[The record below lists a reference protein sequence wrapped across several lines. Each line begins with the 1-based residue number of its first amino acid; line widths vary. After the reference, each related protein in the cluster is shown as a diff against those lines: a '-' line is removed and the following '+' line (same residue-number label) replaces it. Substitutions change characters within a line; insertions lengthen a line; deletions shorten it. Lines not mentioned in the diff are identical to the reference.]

1 MKGSRRGKQDK
12 FAARDSTGTKRNPG
26 TRSGNPP
33 GTASPTNDNAEPP
46 SPEPGLPAILPVV
59 GLVASA
65 GGMDAYKAFLGTMPA
80 NNGMAF
86 VLIPHLDPRHESLMA
101 PLLARHTEMRIMEAR
116 DQQPLQPDHIYVI
129 PPNRHLTLRAGVIQL
144 SHPPEK
150 VGGEIAIDP
159 FLFSLADDQQE
170 RAICVILSGTGN
182 HGTLGL
188 KAVKAG
194 GGMVMVQEPSTAE
207 YDRMPRSAIDTGLA
221 DYVLPP
227 GDMPAVLMKYVRHLT
242 VAAAGVPE
250 PAAVKDDLE
259 QVLALLRERSNFDF
273 LAYRKRMLLRR
284 IQRRMGLNQMERLP
298 DYLTLLRKQP
308 EELERLARDL
318 LISVTSF
325 FRDPEMFHVLE
336 TRVLPALLTA
346 RGAHDTVR
354 IWVPGCAT
362 GEEAYS
368 LAMLLVERVDTIGKD
383 SLPQVFATDVD
394 RRALEV
400 ARRGIYPDS
409 VLMDL
414 SHQRLHR
421 FFTRVDDVHWQVKK
435 PLREMVLF
443 APHNL
448 LSDTPFSRL
457 DLVSCRNLFIYLEP
471 HAQQTLL
478 ELFHFALNDGGFLI
492 LGPSESIGR
501 QLDLYQPFSK
511 KWRIFRRTSRTRR
524 AVISLPVLPGGHPGT
539 LSQTPVT
546 DSAAAANLSELTRN
560 TLLADYAPA
569 AVVID
574 QHYQVHHY
582 SGPTHLYL
590 QQPGGAPSQD
600 LLTLANPGM
609 RPRLRTVVQRVMQ
622 EHQRVDISGIG
633 IKRAGCNV
641 AVRLSS
647 QPLRSKG
654 AEEGLILVT
663 FQDVPGAPDNAG
675 DGAARPAVDEE
686 LVQQLEHELKTTREE
701 LQSTIEELESSN
713 EELRASNEEAMSVNE
728 ELQSANEELE
738 TSKEELQSLNEE
750 LSSVNA
756 QLQDKVNEL
765 EGTTDDMANLMASVD
780 VPILFLAANSTIH
793 RFTPGATRLFNL
805 IDSDIGRPLSHIT
818 MRFEDPEL
826 ARDIDLALQ
835 GRIPPERE
843 VHTEQEQ
850 WYLRRIT
857 AYRTASRRMEGIVL
871 SFIDVTSHKQAELE
885 LRDMAESLE
894 QRVVERSAQLRQE
907 RNFNNAILNTVASLI
922 LVVDTEGRVVR
933 YNRAC
938 ETLTGYNFAE
948 FIGSRAW
955 WKLVPEEEREQIE
968 RVVVRLMA
976 GEEPVDSEN
985 HWLTRDGA
993 RQLLSWRNTV
1003 IKDAAGRIQFI
1014 VGSGLDVTEQRAAEN
1029 EARHH
1034 LEEASRLQRLQTANE
1049 LATFLAHE
1057 INTPLGA
1064 ITMYAE
1070 TGEQVLGHTPLEQ
1083 ERLAELLAQISR
1095 QSLRAAEIIRRL
1107 RTFVGRGRLEPVEL
1121 DLNAVI
1127 RNACALME
1135 SKARSVGI
1143 SVLLDLNESLRA
1155 VMGVD
1160 VHIEQVLLNLIR
1172 NAIEAIHGA
1181 GMTDGNITVTSG
1193 MHTGEGMAQV
1203 CVRDTGPGIDSE
1215 TAGTLFGSLA
1225 SDKEYG
1231 LGVGLRISH
1240 TLIEAQDGRLWA
1252 EPHTPGGVFC
1262 FTLPLVS

>member
-1 MKGSRRGKQDK
+1 MKGGRRDRPDK
-12 FAARDSTGTKRNPG
+12 SAARDSTGTKRNPG
-26 TRSGNPP
+26 ARSGNSPA
-33 GTASPTNDNAEPP
+33 GASPANNNAEA
-46 SPEPGLPAILPVV
+46 SSAEPVLPAILPVV

-65 GGMDAYKAFLGTMPA
+65 GGLNAYKAFLDAMPA
-80 NNGMAF
+80 NSGMAF

-101 PLLARHTEMRIMEAR
+101 PLLARHTDMPIEEAR

-129 PPNRHLTLRAGVIQL
+129 PPDRHLTLRAGVIELNRPPGQL
-144 SHPPEK
+144 
-150 VGGEIAIDP
+150 GGEIAIEP
-159 FLFSLADDQQE
+159 FLLSLANDQQE

-188 KAVKAG
+188 KAVKAA
-194 GGMVMVQEPSTAE
+194 GGMVMAQEPSTAE
-207 YDRMPRSAIDTGLA
+207 YDRMPRSAIDTGLV

-227 GDMPAVLMKYVRHLT
+227 GEMPAVLLKYVRHLMI
-242 VAAAGVPE
+242 ASAGAPE
-250 PAAVKDDLE
+250 PAAVRDDLE
-259 QVLALLRERSNFDF
+259 QVLALLRERSNYYF

-284 IQRRMGLNQMERLP
+284 IQRRMGLNQLERFS
-298 DYLTLLRKQP
+298 DYLALLREQP
-308 EELERLARDL
+308 EEVERLARDL
-318 LISVTSF
+318 FISVTSF
-325 FRDPEMFHVLE
+325 FRDPEMFHILE
-336 TRVLPALLTA
+336 TRVLPALIEA
-346 RGAHDTVR
+346 RGAHGAVR
-354 IWVPGCAT
+354 VWVPGCAT

-368 LAMLLVERVDTIGKD
+368 LAMLLVERAGAIGKD
-383 SLPQVFATDVD
+383 SVPQVFATDVD
-394 RRALEV
+394 RGALEV
-400 ARRGIYPDS
+400 ARRGIYPES

-414 SHQRLHR
+414 SRQRLER
-421 FFTRVDDVHWQVKK
+421 FFTRVDDDHWQVKK
-435 PLREMVLF
+435 PLREVVLF

-457 DLVSCRNLFIYLEP
+457 DLVSCRNLFIYLESQV
-471 HAQQTLL
+471 QQTLL

-501 QLDLYQPFSK
+501 QVELYQPYSK
-511 KWRIFRRTSRTRR
+511 KWRIFRRTNATQRT
-524 AVISLPVLPGGHPGT
+524 AIGLPVQPGGHPGGP
-539 LSQTPVT
+539 SQAPVT
-546 DSAAAANLSELTRN
+546 GSAATAGLFELTRN
-560 TLLADYAPA
+560 ILLDDYAPA

-574 QHYQVHHY
+574 QHYQVQHY
-582 SGPTHLYL
+582 AGPTHLYL
-590 QQPGGAPSQD
+590 QQPGGPPSSD
-600 LLTLANPGM
+600 LLTLASPGL
-609 RPRLRTVVQRVMQ
+609 RPRLRAAVQRVMQ
-622 EHQRVDISGIG
+622 EHRRIDISGMV
-633 IKRAGCNV
+633 IKRAGRTV

-647 QPLRSKG
+647 QPLRKG
-654 AEEGLILVT
+654 AGEGLILVA
-663 FQDVPGAPDNAG
+663 FQDMPDIADGG
-675 DGAARPAVDEE
+675 DAQPDEE
-686 LVQQLEHELKTTREE
+686 LVQQLEHELKTTRVE

-713 EELRASNEEAMSVNE
+713 EELRASNEEVMSVNE

-738 TSKEELQSLNEE
+738 TSREELQSLNEE

-756 QLQDKVNEL
+756 QLQDKVKEL

-780 VPILFLAANSTIH
+780 VPILFLAVNRTIH

-818 MRFEDPEL
+818 LRFEDPEL

-835 GRIPPERE
+835 GRMTPERE
-843 VHTEQEQ
+843 VHAEQDQ

-857 AYRTASRRMEGIVL
+857 AYRTASSRMEGIML
-871 SFIDVTSHKQAELE
+871 SFTDVTPHKHAQLK
-885 LRDMAESLE
+885 LRDMAASLE

-907 RNFNNAILNTVASLI
+907 RNFNNAILDTVASLI

-938 ETLTGYNFAE
+938 ETVTGYNFAE
-948 FIGSRAW
+948 FMGSRAW
-955 WKLVPEEEREQIE
+955 WNLVPEEEREQVG
-968 RVVVRLMA
+968 RVAVRLMA
-976 GEEPVDSEN
+976 GEKQVESEN
-985 HWLTRDGA
+985 HWLTREGS
-993 RQLLSWRNTV
+993 RRLLRWQNTV
-1003 IKDAAGRIQFI
+1003 LKDAAGRIQYI
-1014 VGSGLDVTEQRAAEN
+1014 VGSGLDITEQREAED

-1034 LEEASRLQRLQTANE
+1034 LEEASRLQRLQTASE
-1049 LATFLAHE
+1049 LATLLAHE

-1070 TGEQVLGHTPLEQ
+1070 TGEQVLGHSPLER

-1107 RTFVGRGRLEPVEL
+1107 RAFVGRGRIKPVDL
-1121 DLNAVI
+1121 DLNEVL

-1135 SKARSVGI
+1135 SKARSCGI
-1143 SVLLDLNESLRA
+1143 SLLLDLDAGLRP
-1155 VMGVD
+1155 VRGVD

-1181 GMTDGNITVTSG
+1181 GMTGGNITVTSG
-1193 MHTGEGMAQV
+1193 MHTGDGMAQV

-1215 TAGTLFGSLA
+1215 SADTLFGSLA

-1240 TLIEAQDGRLWA
+1240 SLIEAQDGRLWA

-1262 FTLPLVS
+1262 FLLPLVS

>member
-1 MKGSRRGKQDK
+1 MKGGR
-12 FAARDSTGTKRNPG
+12 RDSAGTKRNTG
-26 TRSGNPP
+26 ARSGNSP
-33 GTASPTNDNAEPP
+33 GPASPANNNAEPP
-46 SPEPGLPAILPVV
+46 SAEPVLPAILPVV

-65 GGMDAYKAFLGTMPA
+65 GGLDAYKAFLDAMPA
-80 NNGMAF
+80 NSGMAF

-101 PLLARHTEMRIMEAR
+101 PLLARHTDMPIEEAR
-116 DQQPLQPDHIYVI
+116 DQQPLHPDHIYVI
-129 PPNRHLTLRAGVIQL
+129 PPDRHLTLRAGVIELNRPPGQL
-144 SHPPEK
+144 
-150 VGGEIAIDP
+150 GGEIAIEP
-159 FLFSLADDQQE
+159 FLLSLANDQQE

-188 KAVKAG
+188 KAVKAA
-194 GGMVMVQEPSTAE
+194 GGMVMAQEPSTAE
-207 YDRMPRSAIDTGLA
+207 YDRMPRSAIDTGLV

-227 GDMPAVLMKYVRHLT
+227 GEMPAVLLKYVRHLT
-242 VAAAGVPE
+242 IAAAGAPE
-250 PAAVKDDLE
+250 PAAVRDNLE

-284 IQRRMGLNQMERLP
+284 IQRRMGLNQLERFS
-298 DYLTLLRKQP
+298 DYLALLREQP
-308 EELERLARDL
+308 EEVERLARDL
-318 LISVTSF
+318 FISVTSF
-325 FRDPEMFHVLE
+325 FRDPEMFHILE
-336 TRVLPALLTA
+336 TRVLPALLEA
-346 RGAHDTVR
+346 RGAHGAVR
-354 IWVPGCAT
+354 VWVPGCAT

-368 LAMLLVERVDTIGKD
+368 LAMLLVERVGAVGKD
-383 SLPQVFATDVD
+383 SVPQVFATDVD
-394 RRALEV
+394 RGALEV
-400 ARRGIYPDS
+400 ARRGIYPES

-414 SHQRLHR
+414 SRQRLGR
-421 FFTRVDDVHWQVKK
+421 FFTRVDDDHWQVKK
-435 PLREMVLF
+435 PLREVVLF

-457 DLVSCRNLFIYLEP
+457 DLVSCRNLFIYLESQV
-471 HAQQTLL
+471 QQTLL

-501 QLDLYQPFSK
+501 QVELYQPYSK
-511 KWRIFRRTSRTRR
+511 KWRIFRRTNATQRT
-524 AVISLPVLPGGHPGT
+524 AIGLPVQPGGHPGGS
-539 LSQTPVT
+539 SQAPVT
-546 DSAAAANLSELTRN
+546 GSAATASLFELTRN
-560 TLLADYAPA
+560 ILLDDYAPA

-582 SGPTHLYL
+582 AGPTHLYL
-590 QQPGGAPSQD
+590 RQPGGPPSSD
-600 LLTLANPGM
+600 LLTLANPGL
-609 RPRLRTVVQRVMQ
+609 RPRLRAAVQRVMQ
-622 EHQRVDISGIG
+622 EHRRVDISGIR
-633 IKRAGCNV
+633 IKRAGRTV

-647 QPLRSKG
+647 QPLRKG
-654 AEEGLILVT
+654 AGEGLILVA
-663 FQDVPGAPDNAG
+663 FQDMPEVPDIADG
-675 DGAARPAVDEE
+675 GAAQSDEE
-686 LVQQLEHELKTTREE
+686 LVQQLEHELKTTRVE

-713 EELRASNEEAMSVNE
+713 EELRASNEEVMSVNE

-738 TSKEELQSLNEE
+738 TSREELQSLNEE

-756 QLQDKVNEL
+756 QLQDKVKEL
-765 EGTTDDMANLMASVD
+765 EGATDDMANLMASVD
-780 VPILFLAANSTIH
+780 VPILFLAANRTIH

-826 ARDIDLALQ
+826 AWDIDLALQ
-835 GRIPPERE
+835 DRTTPERE
-843 VHTEQEQ
+843 VHAGQDQ

-857 AYRTASRRMEGIVL
+857 AYRTASSRMEGIVL
-871 SFIDVTSHKQAELE
+871 SFTDVTPHKHAELE
-885 LRDMAESLE
+885 LRGMAESLE

-907 RNFNNAILNTVASLI
+907 RNFNNAILDTVASLI

-938 ETLTGYNFAE
+938 ETVTGYNFAE
-948 FIGSRAW
+948 FMGSRAW
-955 WKLVPEEEREQIE
+955 WNLVPEEEREQVG

-976 GEEPVDSEN
+976 GEEQVESEN
-985 HWLTRDGA
+985 HWLTREGS
-993 RQLLSWRNTV
+993 RRLLRWQNTV
-1003 IKDAAGRIQFI
+1003 LKDAAGRIRFI
-1014 VGSGLDVTEQRAAEN
+1014 VGSGLDITEQREAED

-1049 LATFLAHE
+1049 LATLLAHE

-1070 TGEQVLGHTPLEQ
+1070 TGEQVLGHSPLER

-1107 RTFVGRGRLEPVEL
+1107 RAFVGRGRIKPVDL
-1121 DLNAVI
+1121 DLNEVL

-1135 SKARSVGI
+1135 SKARSCGI
-1143 SVLLDLNESLRA
+1143 SLLLDLDAGLRP
-1155 VMGVD
+1155 VRGVD

-1172 NAIEAIHGA
+1172 NAIEAIHVA
-1181 GMTDGNITVTSG
+1181 GMTGGTITVTSG
-1193 MHTGEGMAQV
+1193 MHTGDGMAQV

-1215 TAGTLFGSLA
+1215 SADTLFGSLA

-1240 TLIEAQDGRLWA
+1240 SLIEAQDGRLWA
-1252 EPHTPGGVFC
+1252 EPHAPGGVFC
-1262 FTLPLVS
+1262 FLLPLVP

>member
-1 MKGSRRGKQDK
+1 MKGSRRGKPGRS
-12 FAARDSTGTKRNPG
+12 AARISAGTKRNPG
-26 TRSGNPP
+26 NRNGNPP
-33 GTASPTNDNAEPP
+33 GTASPTDNNAESLP
-46 SPEPGLPAILPVV
+46 PEPVLPAILPVV

-65 GGMDAYKAFLGTMPA
+65 GGLDAYKAFLDAMPA
-80 NNGMAF
+80 NSGMAF
-86 VLIPHLDPRHESLMA
+86 VLIPHLDPRHESMMA
-101 PLLARHTEMRIMEAR
+101 PLLARHSDMPITEAR
-116 DQQPLQPDHIYVI
+116 EQQPLQPDHIYVI
-129 PPNRHLTLRAGVIQL
+129 PPDRYLTLHAGVIQV
-144 SHPPEK
+144 SRPPDPT
-150 VGGEIAIDP
+150 GGEIAIDP
-159 FLFSLADDQQE
+159 FLLSLADDQQE
-170 RAICVILSGTGN
+170 RAICIILSGTGS

-188 KAVKAG
+188 KAVKAA
-194 GGMVMVQEPSTAE
+194 GGMAMVQEPSTAE
-207 YDRMPRSAIDTGLA
+207 YDRMPRSAIDTGLV

-242 VAAAGVPE
+242 VATAGAPE

-259 QVLALLRERSNFDF
+259 QALALLRERSNFDF

-284 IQRRMGLNQMERLP
+284 IQRRMGLNQLERLP
-298 DYLTLLRKQP
+298 DYLALLREQP
-308 EELERLARDL
+308 KELERLAREL

-325 FRDPEMFHVLE
+325 FRDPEMFHILE
-336 TRVLPALLTA
+336 TRVLPVLLAA

-368 LAMLLVERVDTIGKD
+368 LAMLLIEGVGAGRE
-383 SLPQVFATDVD
+383 SAPQVFATDVD
-394 RRALEV
+394 RGALEV
-400 ARRGIYPDS
+400 ARRGIYPDA

-421 FFTRVDDVHWQVKK
+421 FFTRVDDGHWQVIK

-471 HAQQTLL
+471 QAQQTLL

-501 QLDLYQPFSK
+501 QQEFYQPFSK
-511 KWRIFRRTSRTRR
+511 KWRIFRRTRGTRR
-524 AVISLPVLPGGHPGT
+524 VAIGTPGQPGGHPGG
-539 LSQTPVT
+539 LIQTPVT
-546 DSAAAANLSELTRN
+546 GSVVSANLFELTRN
-560 TLLADYAPA
+560 TLLDDYAPA

-574 QHYQVHHY
+574 QNYQVHHY
-582 SGPTHLYL
+582 AGPTHLYL

-600 LLTLANPGM
+600 LLTLANPGL
-609 RPRLRTVVQRVMQ
+609 RPRLRAMVQRVMQ
-622 EHQRVDISGIG
+622 EHRRVDISGIG
-633 IKRAGCNV
+633 IKRAGFTV

-647 QPLRSKG
+647 QPLRGKG
-654 AEEGLILVT
+654 AGEGLILVA
-663 FQDVPGAPDNAG
+663 FQDVPEVPDSADG
-675 DGAARPAVDEE
+675 GAAQPDED
-686 LVQQLEHELKTTREE
+686 LVQQLEYELKTTREE

-713 EELRASNEEAMSVNE
+713 EELRASNEEVMSVNE

-738 TSKEELQSLNEE
+738 TSREELQSLNEE

-756 QLQDKVNEL
+756 QLQDKIKEL
-765 EGTTDDMANLMASVD
+765 EGATDDMANLMASVD
-780 VPILFLAANSTIH
+780 VPILFLAANRTIH

-805 IDSDIGRPLSHIT
+805 IDGDIGRPLSHIT

-835 GRIPPERE
+835 GSTPPERE
-843 VHTEQEQ
+843 VCTEQDQ

-857 AYRTASRRMEGIVL
+857 AYRTAARRMDGVVL
-871 SFIDVTSHKQAELE
+871 SFTDVTPHKRAELE
-885 LRDMAESLE
+885 LREMAESLE

-907 RNFNNAILNTVASLI
+907 RNFNSAILNTVASLI
-922 LVVDTEGRVVR
+922 LVVDTKGRVVR
-933 YNRAC
+933 FNQAC
-938 ETLTGYNFAE
+938 ETVTSYNFAE
-948 FIGSRAW
+948 FMGSRAW
-955 WKLVPEEEREQIE
+955 WKLVPEEEREQVE

-976 GEEPVDSEN
+976 GEDQVESEN
-985 HWLTRDGA
+985 HWLTRDGE
-993 RQLLSWRNTV
+993 RRLLSWKNTV
-1003 IKDAAGRIQFI
+1003 LKDADGRIQYI
-1014 VGSGLDVTEQRAAEN
+1014 VGSGLDITEQREAEDD
-1029 EARHH
+1029 ARHH

-1049 LATFLAHE
+1049 LATLLAHE

-1070 TGEQVLGHTPLEQ
+1070 TGEQLLERSPLER

-1107 RTFVGRGRLEPVEL
+1107 RTFVGRGRIEPV
-1121 DLNAVI
+1121 A
-1127 RNACALME
+1127 
-1135 SKARSVGI
+1135 
-1143 SVLLDLNESLRA
+1143 LDLNEVLRNAYALMEYKARSSGISLLLDLDAGLRP
-1155 VMGVD
+1155 VRGVD

-1181 GMTDGNITVTSG
+1181 GMTGGTITVTSG
-1193 MHTGEGMAQV
+1193 MHTGEEMARV
-1203 CVRDTGPGIDSE
+1203 CVRDTGPGIDAE
-1215 TAGTLFGSLA
+1215 TAGSLFGSLA

-1240 TLIEAQDGRLWA
+1240 SLVEAQDGRLWA

-1262 FTLPLVS
+1262 FTLPLAS

>member
-1 MKGSRRGKQDK
+1 M
-12 FAARDSTGTKRNPG
+12 
-26 TRSGNPP
+26 
-33 GTASPTNDNAEPP
+33 
-46 SPEPGLPAILPVV
+46 
-59 GLVASA
+59 
-65 GGMDAYKAFLGTMPA
+65 
-80 NNGMAF
+80 
-86 VLIPHLDPRHESLMA
+86 
-101 PLLARHTEMRIMEAR
+101 
-116 DQQPLQPDHIYVI
+116 
-129 PPNRHLTLRAGVIQL
+129 
-144 SHPPEK
+144 
-150 VGGEIAIDP
+150 
-159 FLFSLADDQQE
+159 FSLANDQQE

-188 KAVKAG
+188 KAVKAA

-207 YDRMPRSAIDTGLA
+207 YDRMPCSAIDTGLV

-227 GDMPAVLMKYVRHLT
+227 GDMPAVLMKYIRHLT
-242 VAAAGVPE
+242 VAAAGAPE

-273 LAYRKRMLLRR
+273 IAYRKRMLLRR
-284 IQRRMGLNQMERLP
+284 IQRRMGLNQLERLP
-298 DYLTLLRKQP
+298 DYLTLLREQP

-318 LISVTSF
+318 FISVTSF
-325 FRDPEMFHVLE
+325 FRDPEMFHILE
-336 TRVLPALLTA
+336 TRVLPALIEA
-346 RGAHDTVR
+346 RGAHESVR
-354 IWVPGCAT
+354 VWVPGCAT

-368 LAMLLVERVDTIGKD
+368 LAMLLVERVGAIGRD
-383 SLPQVFATDVD
+383 SVPQVFATDVD
-394 RRALEV
+394 RGALEV
-400 ARRGIYPDS
+400 ARRGVYPES

-414 SHQRLHR
+414 SRQRLER
-421 FFTRVDDVHWQVKK
+421 FFTRVDDGHWQVKK
-435 PLREMVLF
+435 PLREIVLF

-471 HAQQTLL
+471 QVQQTLL

-501 QLDLYQPFSK
+501 QVELYQPFSK

-524 AVISLPVLPGGHPGT
+524 AVISLPVQPGGHPGR

-546 DSAAAANLSELTRN
+546 GSAAAANLSELTRN
-560 TLLADYAPA
+560 TLLDDYAPA

-582 SGPTHLYL
+582 AGPTHLYL
-590 QQPGGAPSQD
+590 QQPGGPPSSD
-600 LLTLANPGM
+600 LLTLANPGL
-609 RPRLRTVVQRVMQ
+609 RPRLRAAVQRVMQ
-622 EHQRVDISGIG
+622 EHQRIDISGIG
-633 IKRAGCNV
+633 IKRAGRTV

-647 QPLRSKG
+647 QPLRKG
-654 AEEGLILVT
+654 AGEGLVLVA
-663 FQDVPGAPDNAG
+663 FQDMPEVPDTAAG
-675 DGAARPAVDEE
+675 GAAQPDEE

-701 LQSTIEELESSN
+701 LQSTIEEQESSN
-713 EELRASNEEAMSVNE
+713 EELRASNEEVMSVNE

-738 TSKEELQSLNEE
+738 TSREELQSLNEE

-756 QLQDKVNEL
+756 QLQDKVKEL

-780 VPILFLAANSTIH
+780 VPILFLAANRTIH

-818 MRFEDPEL
+818 LRFEDPEL

-835 GRIPPERE
+835 GRTTPERE
-843 VHTEQEQ
+843 VHAEQDQ

-857 AYRTASRRMEGIVL
+857 AYRTASSRMEGIVL
-871 SFIDVTSHKQAELE
+871 SFTDVTPHKRAELE
-885 LRDMAESLE
+885 LRGMAESLE
-894 QRVVERSAQLRQE
+894 QRIVERSAQLRQE
-907 RNFNNAILNTVASLI
+907 RNFNNAILDTVASLI

-938 ETLTGYNFAE
+938 ETVTGYNFAE
-948 FIGSRAW
+948 FMGSRAW
-955 WKLVPEEEREQIE
+955 WNLVPEEEREQVG
-968 RVVVRLMA
+968 RVAVRLMA
-976 GEEPVDSEN
+976 GEKQVESEN
-985 HWLTRDGA
+985 HWLTREGSQ
-993 RQLLSWRNTV
+993 RLLRWQNTV
-1003 IKDAAGRIQFI
+1003 LKDAAGRIQFI
-1014 VGSGLDVTEQRAAEN
+1014 VGSGLDITKQREAED

-1049 LATFLAHE
+1049 LATLLAHE

-1070 TGEQVLGHTPLEQ
+1070 TGEQVLGHSPLER

-1107 RTFVGRGRLEPVEL
+1107 RAFVGRGRIKPVDL
-1121 DLNAVI
+1121 DLNEI
-1127 RNACALME
+1127 LRNACALME
-1135 SKARSVGI
+1135 SKARSCGI
-1143 SVLLDLNESLRA
+1143 SLLLDLDAGLRP
-1155 VMGVD
+1155 VRGVD

-1181 GMTDGNITVTSG
+1181 GMTGGSITVTSG

-1215 TAGTLFGSLA
+1215 SADTLFGSLA

-1240 TLIEAQDGRLWA
+1240 SLIEAQDGRLWA

-1262 FTLPLVS
+1262 FLLPLVS

>member
-1 MKGSRRGKQDK
+1 MTGSRRGKPDK
-12 FAARDSTGTKRNPG
+12 FAARDGAGTKRKAR
-26 TRSGNPP
+26 TRGRNAPRSAPSMDNN
-33 GTASPTNDNAEPP
+33 TDASP
-46 SPEPGLPAILPVV
+46 PEPGLPAILSVV

-65 GGMDAYKAFLGTMPA
+65 GGLDAYKAFLDGMPV
-80 NNGMAF
+80 NSGMAF

-101 PLLARHTEMRIMEAR
+101 PLLARHTDMSITEAR
-116 DQQPLQPDHIYVI
+116 EQQPLQPDHIYVI
-129 PPNRHLTLRAGVIQL
+129 PPDRYLTLRAGVIQL
-144 SHPPEK
+144 SRPPARA
-150 VGGEIAIDP
+150 GGETAIDP
-159 FLFSLADDQQE
+159 FLLSLANDQQE

-188 KAVKAG
+188 KAVKSA

-207 YDRMPRSAIDTGLA
+207 YDRMPRSAIDTGLV

-242 VAAAGVPE
+242 VAAAGAPE

-284 IQRRMGLNQMERLP
+284 IQRRMGLIQLERLS
-298 DYLTLLRKQP
+298 DYLALLREQP
-308 EELERLARDL
+308 EEVERLARDL
-318 LISVTSF
+318 FISVTSF
-325 FRDPEMFHVLE
+325 FRDPEMFHILE
-336 TRVLPALLTA
+336 TRVLPALLEA
-346 RGAHDTVR
+346 RGAHDAVR
-354 IWVPGCAT
+354 VWVPGCAT

-368 LAMLLVERVDTIGKD
+368 LAMLLVERVGAIGRD
-383 SLPQVFATDVD
+383 SVPQVFATDVD
-394 RRALEV
+394 RDALEV
-400 ARRGIYPDS
+400 ARRGVYPES

-414 SHQRLHR
+414 NRQRLER
-421 FFTRVDDVHWQVKK
+421 FFTRVDDGHWQVKK
-435 PLREMVLF
+435 PLREIVLF

-471 HAQQTLL
+471 QVQQTLL

-492 LGPSESIGR
+492 LGPAESIGR
-501 QLDLYQPFSK
+501 QLELYQPLSK

-524 AVISLPVLPGGHPGT
+524 AVISLPVQPGGHPDR
-539 LSQTPVT
+539 LSQTPAT
-546 DSAAAANLSELTRN
+546 GSAVLGNLSELTRN
-560 TLLADYAPA
+560 TLLDDYAPA

-582 SGPTHLYL
+582 AGPAHLYL

-600 LLTLANPGM
+600 LLTLANPGL
-609 RPRLRTVVQRVMQ
+609 RPRLRAAVQRAMQ
-622 EHQRVDISGIG
+622 EYQRVDIGGIG
-633 IKRAGCNV
+633 IIRAGRTV
-641 AVRLSS
+641 TVRLSS
-647 QPLRSKG
+647 QPLRGKG
-654 AEEGLILVT
+654 TEGLFLVT
-663 FQDVPGAPDNAG
+663 FQDVPGASEHAADS
-675 DGAARPAVDEE
+675 AARPEVDEE

-701 LQSTIEELESSN
+701 LQSTIEELESGN
-713 EELRASNEEAMSVNE
+713 EELRASNEEVMSVNE
-728 ELQSANEELE
+728 EMQSSNEELE

-756 QLQDKVNEL
+756 QLQDKVKEL
-765 EGTTDDMANLMASVD
+765 EGATDDMANLMASVD
-780 VPILFLAANSTIH
+780 VPILFLAANRTIH
-793 RFTPGATRLFNL
+793 RYTPGATRLFNL

-826 ARDIDLALQ
+826 TRDIDQALQ
-835 GRIPPERE
+835 GTTPPERE
-843 VHTEQEQ
+843 LRTEQDQ

-857 AYRTASRRMEGIVL
+857 AYRTASNRMEGIVL
-871 SFIDVTSHKQAELE
+871 SFTDVTPHKRAELE

-907 RNFNNAILNTVASLI
+907 RNFNNAILDTVASLI
-922 LVVDTEGRVVR
+922 IVVDTEGRVVR
-933 YNRAC
+933 FNRAC
-938 ETLTGYNFAE
+938 EMVTGYNFAE
-948 FIGSRAW
+948 FVGSRAW
-955 WKLVPEEEREQIE
+955 WKLVPEEEREQVG

-976 GEEPVDSEN
+976 GEEHVDSEN
-985 HWLTRDGA
+985 HWLTSDGA
-993 RQLLSWRNTV
+993 RRLLCWRNTV
-1003 IKDAAGRIQFI
+1003 IKDAAGRILFI
-1014 VGSGLDVTEQRAAEN
+1014 VGSGLDVTEQRAAED

-1049 LATFLAHE
+1049 LATLLAHE

-1070 TGEQVLGHTPLEQ
+1070 TGEQVLGHSPLEQ

-1095 QSLRAAEIIRRL
+1095 QSLRVGEIIRRL
-1107 RTFVGRGRLEPVEL
+1107 RTFVGRGRLEPVAL
-1121 DLNAVI
+1121 DLNAVM

-1135 SKARSVGI
+1135 SRARSSDI
-1143 SVLLDLNESLRA
+1143 SLVLDLNAGLRP
-1155 VMGVD
+1155 VRGVD

-1181 GMTDGNITVTSG
+1181 GMTGGTVTVTSG
-1193 MHTGEGMAQV
+1193 MHTGEEMAQV
-1203 CVRDTGPGIDSE
+1203 CVRDTGPGIDAE
-1215 TAGTLFGSLA
+1215 TAGSLFGSLA

-1240 TLIEAQDGRLWA
+1240 SLVEAQGGRLWA
-1252 EPHTPGGVFC
+1252 EPHTPGGVFW
-1262 FTLPLVS
+1262 FTLPLAS